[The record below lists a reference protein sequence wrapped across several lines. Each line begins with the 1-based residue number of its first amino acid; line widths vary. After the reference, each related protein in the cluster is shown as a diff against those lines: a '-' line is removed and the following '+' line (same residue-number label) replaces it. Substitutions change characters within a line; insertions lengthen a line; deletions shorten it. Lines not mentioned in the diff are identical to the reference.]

1 MDECILKAERLTE
14 KIESLTLIDD
24 LNVAIKDRKSSA
36 SSGPAARM
44 ATSIKMTVGLLRPSG
59 RRVQFDG
66 VETQSKPKGRI
77 GICPDR
83 MILHEVR
90 GGAKAWRVDGC
101 WKIS

>member
-14 KIESLTLIDD
+14 KIESLTLVDD

-44 ATSIKMTVGLLRPSG
+44 ATSIKMTVGLLQPSG

-66 VETQSKPKGRI
+66 VETQ
-77 GICPDR
+77 
-83 MILHEVR
+83 
-90 GGAKAWRVDGC
+90 
-101 WKIS
+101 